1 MSEIEKVSPKK
12 KGWVLGAAGVIVVI
26 GIFGGATLVR
36 ALASPV
42 SDARSGYDFLA
53 AGIRSLRR
61 AEFTDATGFF
71 DQSSALFFSAQ
82 KKVEDRSFAK
92 RMPIIGR
99 ELQSASQLFSVGGIL
114 AQTASEAA
122 GLAAQAV
129 APFRREQAADISS
142 LTPEMRRVFLETVYQ
157 SPPVLRGLRAEV
169 GLAEHTIDSLP
180 RGVITF
186 FLRREMSDLQGALA
200 LAGTTLD
207 DAIPLIE
214 LFPKL
219 AGYPSERTY
228 LFLLQNN
235 TELRPSGGFIGT
247 YGIVKVENGHLT
259 QFFTDDSYNLD
270 RFVDAKK
277 RPPTPAPL
285 LKYLGQ
291 KQWYFRD
298 ANWSPDFEV
307 SAQTALR
314 FYKEEGG
321 TENPHGVIAVTPD
334 VVIPFVR
341 AMGPITVE
349 GQTFTAENFVDLL
362 EYQVEVAFAES
373 GIPRPQRKAI
383 ISVLAHELLG
393 RFYRIPL
400 ERIPSLVSDLRRALD
415 EKHFLVYS
423 DDADLQGFV
432 ESMGWAGRVLPS
444 EGDAL
449 LVVDANL
456 ASLKSDPVVDRTV
469 EYTVAPEAGEF
480 VGRVK
485 ITYTN
490 KGEFS
495 WKTTRY
501 RTYTRVYVPLGSVLR
516 EVRGAMV
523 KEKDA
528 TPGMVDVTQEL
539 GKTVFGAF
547 ISIEPGESRALE
559 FTYTLPQSVRQDIEQ
574 KKYQLLIQKQAGV
587 PDRDL
592 TVRLDFGTKVRVWSP
607 TGLSAK
613 RVQNGVEWRTPLRR
627 DQIFEVGL

>member
-1 MSEIEKVSPKK
+1 MPEIEKVSPGEKRWAI
-12 KGWVLGAAGVIVVI
+12 GITGVILAL
-26 GIFGGATLVR
+26 GIFGAGILVR
-36 ALASPV
+36 SLSAPV
-42 SDARSGYDFLA
+42 SDARAAYDFLA
-53 AGIRSLRR
+53 SGIRSLRR
-61 AEFTDATGFF
+61 AEFTEAAGFF
-71 DQSSALFFSAQ
+71 DRSTALFFSAQ
-82 KKVEDRSFAK
+82 KGIEGHSVAR
-92 RMPIIGR
+92 RVPLIGR
-99 ELQSASQLFSVGGIL
+99 ELQSASRLFSVGGIL
-114 AQTASEAA
+114 SKTASEVA

-129 APFRREQAADISS
+129 APFSREQAADISS
-142 LTPEMRRVFLETVYQ
+142 LTPEMRKAFLETVYQ
-157 SPPVLRGLRAEV
+157 SPPVLRGLRAEI
-169 GLAEHTIDSLP
+169 GLAGHTLDLLP
-180 RGVITF
+180 RGILTF
-186 FLRREMSDLQGALA
+186 FLRREIGDLRSALA
-200 LAGTTLD
+200 LAGTTMD
-207 DAIPLIE
+207 DAIPLVE

-270 RFVDAKK
+270 RLVDAKK

-321 TENPHGVIAVTPD
+321 MENPHGVIAVTPD
-334 VVIPFVR
+334 VVLPFVR

-349 GQTFTAENFVDLL
+349 GQTFTAENFVDVL

-383 ISVLAHELLG
+383 ISTLAHELLG
-393 RFYRIPL
+393 RLYRIPL
-400 ERIPSLVSDLRRALD
+400 EQIPMLVSDLRRALD

-423 DDADLQGFV
+423 DDADLQGFA
-432 ESMGWAGRVLPS
+432 ESMGWAGRVLS
-444 EGDAL
+444 SAGDSL

-456 ASLKSDPVVDRTV
+456 ASLKSDPVVDRAV
-469 EYTVAPEAGEF
+469 EYSVAPEGGELL
-480 VGRVK
+480 GHVK
-485 ITYTN
+485 ITYIN
-490 KGEFS
+490 RGEFS

-501 RTYTRVYVPLGSVLR
+501 RTYTRVYVPPGSVLR

-528 TPGMVDVTQEL
+528 TPGAADTTQEL

-547 ISIEPGESRALE
+547 ISIEPGETRTLE
-559 FTYTLPQSVRQDIEQ
+559 FIYALPQSVRQSVEQ
-574 KKYQLLIQKQAGV
+574 KRYHLLLQKQAGV

-592 TVRLDFGTKVRVWSP
+592 TVRLDFGTKVRTWSP
-607 TGLSAK
+607 TGFSAK
-613 RVQNGVEWRTPLRR
+613 RVGNGVEWKTKLRK
-627 DQIFEVGL
+627 DQSFEVGL